1 MSAHRNHYLLLNKQT
16 LIERMKKSSKS
27 YLVSFLFVL
36 LALVPGF
43 QGLAQNGKT
52 FLQFE
57 GQTGPG
63 KGKHIVLVAGDDE
76 YRSEESMPML
86 AKILSNRYGFKTTV
100 LFPIEP
106 STGNVVP
113 NYQNNIPGLEHLES
127 ADLMIM
133 LTRFRELP
141 DEQSK
146 HIEDF
151 LKAGKPIIGLRTSTH
166 AFAYQKNKTSP
177 YAKWTWNGK
186 ESGWEKGFGKRIF
199 GETWVNHH
207 GIHSK
212 EGCRALVDGVQQM
225 NDHPIL
231 RGVNDIWVP
240 EDVYGIQ
247 GLPAEA
253 QVLIHGQS
261 TAGMDD
267 KAPAIWEKSVM
278 PIAWTKPYQIEG
290 GKPGMA
296 FASTMG
302 SSLGFQSEDLRRLV
316 INASFYLLGMEQVIT
331 PDLNMEIVG
340 SYAPTMFGFDTFR
353 KGMKVAD
360 FK

>member
-1 MSAHRNHYLLLNKQT
+1 M
-16 LIERMKKSSKS
+16 KSSFVKTR
-27 YLVSFLFVL
+27 LLFLFLFVGMQFF
-36 LALVPGF
+36 AC
-43 QGLAQNGKT
+43 AQNGVT
-52 FLQFE
+52 FLQYE
-57 GQTGPG
+57 GTSGPG

-106 STGNVVP
+106 STGNIVP

-133 LTRFRELP
+133 LIRFRELP

-146 HIEDF
+146 YIENF

-166 AFAYQKNKTSP
+166 AFAYSKNLTSP
-177 YAKWTWNGK
+177 YAKWAFNSKT
-186 ESGWEKGFGKRIF
+186 EGWERGFGQRIF

-207 GIHSK
+207 GYHAK
-212 EGCRALVDGVQQM
+212 EGTRALIDGVKQM
-225 NDHPIL
+225 NDHPVL
-231 RGVNDIWVP
+231 RGVKDIWGP
-240 EDVYGIQ
+240 SDVYGIKN
-247 GLPAEA
+247 LPKEA
-253 QVLIHGQS
+253 DVLVYGQS

-267 KAPAIWEKSVM
+267 KAPLMWEKSVM

-290 GKPGMA
+290 GKQGMA

-302 SSLGFQSEDLRRLV
+302 ASLDFQSADLRRLV
-316 INASFYLLGMEQVIT
+316 INASFWLMGMGDMVM
-331 PDLNMEIVG
+331 PDLNVDYVG
-340 SYAPTMFGFDTFR
+340 SYQPTNFGFDTFR
-353 KGMKVAD
+353 KGMRVAD

>member
-1 MSAHRNHYLLLNKQT
+1 MHFFRKSLLFSI
-16 LIERMKKSSKS
+16 LITFFT
-27 YLVSFLFVL
+27 FL
-36 LALVPGF
+36 AC
-43 QGLAQNGKT
+43 AQNGQT

-57 GQTGPG
+57 GKEGPG

-106 STGNVVP
+106 TSGDIVP
-113 NYQNNIPGLEHLES
+113 NFQNNIPGLEYLES

-141 DEQSK
+141 DEQTQ
-146 HIEDF
+146 HIENF

-166 AFAYQKNKTSP
+166 AFAYQKNKESRF
-177 YAKWTWNGK
+177 AKWTWNGK
-186 ESGWEKGFGKRIF
+186 EAGWEKGFGKRIF

-207 GIHSK
+207 GIHAK
-212 EGCRALVDGVQQM
+212 EGSRSLIDGVQQM
-225 NDHPIL
+225 NDHPVL
-231 RGVNDIWVP
+231 RGVKDIWVP

-247 GLPAEA
+247 SLPAEA
-253 QVLIHGQS
+253 EVLIYGQS
-261 TAGMDD
+261 TAGMNAQ
-267 KAPAIWEKSVM
+267 APLMWEKSVM

-302 SSLGFQSEDLRRLV
+302 SSLGFQRADLRRL
-316 INASFYLLGMEQVIT
+316 ILNASFWLLDMEDTIT
-331 PDLNMEIVG
+331 PDLNVDYVG
-340 SYAPTMFGFDTFR
+340 EYKPTNFGFDTFR
-353 KGMKVAD
+353 KGMKVRD

>member
-1 MSAHRNHYLLLNKQT
+1 MQYFT
-16 LIERMKKSSKS
+16 KS
-27 YLVSFLFVL
+27 LVFSVFLTFYGL
-36 LALVPGF
+36 LAC
-43 QGLAQNGKT
+43 AQNGQT

-57 GQTGPG
+57 GTTGPG

-106 STGNVVP
+106 STGNIIP
-113 NYQNNIPGLEHLES
+113 NYQNNIPGLEHLEK

-133 LTRFRELP
+133 LIRFRELP

-146 HIEDF
+146 YIENF

-166 AFAYQKNKTSP
+166 GFAYQKNKTSP
-177 YAKWTWNGK
+177 YAKWDWNGK
-186 ESGWEKGFGKRIF
+186 AAGWEKGFGMRIF

-207 GIHSK
+207 GIHAK
-212 EGCRALVDGVQQM
+212 EGSRALVDGVQQM

-240 EDVYGIQ
+240 EDVYGIKS
-247 GLPAEA
+247 LPAEA
-253 QVLIHGQS
+253 EVLIYGQS

-267 KAPAIWEKSVM
+267 KAPLMWEKSVM

-302 SSLGFQSEDLRRLV
+302 SSLGFQSEDLRRLIV
-316 INASFYLLGMEQVIT
+316 NASFWLLGMPETIT
-331 PDLNMEIVG
+331 PDLNVELVG
-340 SYAPTMFGFDTFR
+340 SYEPTMFGFDTFR
-353 KGMKVAD
+353 KGMKVED

>member
-1 MSAHRNHYLLLNKQT
+1 MPHTSKSLLFSLLLT
-16 LIERMKKSSKS
+16 FFTFI
-27 YLVSFLFVL
+27 
-36 LALVPGF
+36 AC
-43 QGLAQNGKT
+43 AQNGQT

-57 GQTGPG
+57 GKEGPG

-86 AKILSNRYGFKTTV
+86 AKILSEHHGFKTTV

-106 STGNVVP
+106 TTGNVVP
-113 NYQNNIPGLEHLES
+113 NFQNNIPGLEHLES

-133 LTRFRELP
+133 LIRFRELP

-146 HIEDF
+146 FIENF

-166 AFAYQKNKTSP
+166 GFAYSKNMASP
-177 YAKWTWNGK
+177 YAKWAFNSKT
-186 ESGWEKGFGKRIF
+186 EGWERGFGQRIF

-207 GIHSK
+207 GIHAK
-212 EGCRALVDGVQQM
+212 EGTRALIDGVKQM

-231 RGVNDIWVP
+231 RGVNDIWGP
-240 EDVYGIQ
+240 SDVYGIKN
-247 GLPAEA
+247 LPKEA
-253 QVLIHGQS
+253 DVLIYGQS

-267 KAPAIWEKSVM
+267 KAPLMFEKSVM

-290 GKPGMA
+290 GKQGVA

-302 SSLGFQSEDLRRLV
+302 ASLDFQSEDLRRLV
-316 INASFYLLGMEQVIT
+316 INASFWLLGMENTIT
-331 PDLNMEIVG
+331 PDLNVDYVG
-340 SYAPTMFGFDTFR
+340 EYNPTNFGFDTFR
-353 KGMKVAD
+353 QGMRVED
-360 FK
+360 FR

>member
-1 MSAHRNHYLLLNKQT
+1 MKFSLVQLRLSFLLL
-16 LIERMKKSSKS
+16 
-27 YLVSFLFVL
+27 FF
-36 LALVPGF
+36 
-43 QGLAQNGKT
+43 GLQAMACAQNGQT

-57 GQTGPG
+57 GKEGPG

-86 AKILSNRYGFKTTV
+86 AKILSERYGFKTTV

-106 STGNVVP
+106 TTGNIVP
-113 NYQNNIPGLEHLES
+113 NYQNNIPGLEQLKS
-127 ADLMIM
+127 ANLMIM

-141 DEQSK
+141 DAQSK

-166 AFAYQKNKTSP
+166 GFAYSKNMDSP
-177 YAKWTWNGK
+177 YAKWAFNSTAK
-186 ESGWEKGFGKRIF
+186 GWERGFGQRIF

-207 GIHSK
+207 GIHAK
-212 EGCRALVDGVQQM
+212 EGCRALPDGMQQM

-240 EDVYGIQ
+240 EDVYGIKH
-247 GLPAEA
+247 LPKEA
-253 QVLIHGQS
+253 QVLLYGQS

-267 KAPAIWEKSVM
+267 KAPLMYEKSVM

-290 GKPGMA
+290 GKSGMA

-302 SSLGFQSEDLRRLV
+302 SSMGFQSADLRRLV
-316 INASFYLLGMEQVIT
+316 INASFWLLGMSDTIT
-331 PDLNMEIVG
+331 PDLNVELVG
-340 SYAPTMFGFDTFR
+340 AYSPTMFGFDTFR
-353 KGMKVAD
+353 QGMRVED

>member
-1 MSAHRNHYLLLNKQT
+1 MNFSKFLRATILFLLFIGIQCKG
-16 LIERMKKSSKS
+16 I
-27 YLVSFLFVL
+27 
-36 LALVPGF
+36 
-43 QGLAQNGKT
+43 AQHGIT

-57 GQTGPG
+57 GSSGPG

-86 AKILSNRYGFKTTV
+86 AKILSQRYGFKTTV

-106 STGNVVP
+106 ATGNVVP
-113 NYQNNIPGLEHLES
+113 NYQNNIPGLEHLAT

-133 LTRFRELP
+133 LIRFRELP
-141 DEQSK
+141 DEQTK
-146 HIEDF
+146 HIENF
-151 LKAGKPIIGLRTSTH
+151 LKEGKPIIGLRTSTH

-186 ESGWEKGFGKRIF
+186 EVGWEKGFGKLIF

-207 GIHSK
+207 GVHAK
-212 EGCRALVDGVQQM
+212 EGCRALIDGVQEM
-225 NDHPIL
+225 NRHPIL

-247 GLPAEA
+247 GLPQNAT
-253 QVLIHGQS
+253 VLIHGQS

-267 KAPAIWEKSVM
+267 QAPVMWKKSVM
-278 PIAWTKPYQIEG
+278 PIAWTKPYQLEG
-290 GKPGMA
+290 GKAGMA

-316 INASFYLLGMEQVIT
+316 VNTSFYLLGMSESIT
-331 PDLNMEIVG
+331 PDMSMELVG
-340 SYAPTMFGFDTFR
+340 EYKPTMFGFDTFR
-353 KGMKVAD
+353 KGMKVTD
-360 FK
+360 FR

>member
-1 MSAHRNHYLLLNKQT
+1 
-16 LIERMKKSSKS
+16 MKFPFSIKIAT
-27 YLVSFLFVL
+27 FLVL
-36 LALVPGF
+36 LFGVHCGGF
-43 QGLAQNGKT
+43 AQNGTT

-57 GQTGPG
+57 GKEGPG

-86 AKILSNRYGFKTTV
+86 AKLLSEKHGFKTTV

-106 STGNVVP
+106 NTGNVVP
-113 NYQNNIPGLEHLES
+113 NHQNNIPGLEHLKT

-133 LTRFRELP
+133 LIRFRELP
-141 DEQSK
+141 DEQTK

-177 YAKWTWNGK
+177 YFKWTWNGK
-186 ESGWEKGFGKRIF
+186 EAGWEKGFGKVIF

-207 GIHSK
+207 GIHAK
-212 EGCRALVDGVQQM
+212 EGCRALIDGVQEM

-247 GLPAEA
+247 SLPENAT
-253 QVLIHGQS
+253 VLIHGQS
-261 TAGMDD
+261 TAGMND
-267 KAPAIWEKSVM
+267 KAPVMWEKSVM
-278 PIAWTKPYQIEG
+278 PIAWTKPYQLEG

-302 SSLGFQSEDLRRLV
+302 SSMGFQSEDLRRLMV
-316 INASFYLLGMEQVIT
+316 NASFYLLGMAETIT
-331 PDLNMEIVG
+331 PDLSVEIVG
-340 SYAPTMFGFDTFR
+340 EYKPTMFGFDTFR

>member
-1 MSAHRNHYLLLNKQT
+1 MSC
-16 LIERMKKSSKS
+16 ISKS
-27 YLVSFLFVL
+27 LVFSFFLTFYSL
-36 LALVPGF
+36 MAC
-43 QGLAQNGKT
+43 AQNGKT

-57 GQTGPG
+57 GKEGPG

-86 AKILSNRYGFKTTV
+86 AKLLSQRYGFKTTI

-106 STGNVVP
+106 ATGNIVP
-113 NYQNNIPGLEHLES
+113 SFQNNIPGLEHLES

-133 LTRFRELP
+133 LIRFRELP
-141 DEQSK
+141 DDQSK
-146 HIEDF
+146 FIEDF
-151 LKAGKPIIGLRTSTH
+151 LKAGKPVIGLRTSTH
-166 AFAYQKNKTSP
+166 GFAYSKNLNSP
-177 YAKWTWNGK
+177 YAKWSFNSK
-186 ESGWEKGFGKRIF
+186 AEGWERGFGQRIF

-207 GIHSK
+207 GIHAK
-212 EGCRALVDGVQQM
+212 EGARALMDGVKQM

-240 EDVYGIQ
+240 SDVYGIKN
-247 GLPAEA
+247 LPKEA
-253 QVLIHGQS
+253 DVLIYGQS

-267 KAPAIWEKSVM
+267 KAPLMWEKSVM

-296 FASTMG
+296 FTSTMG
-302 SSLGFQSEDLRRLV
+302 SSLDFQSEDLRRLV
-316 INASFYLLGMEQVIT
+316 LNASLYLLGMPEVIK
-331 PDLNMEIVG
+331 PDLSVEIVG
-340 SYAPTMFGFDTFR
+340 EYKPTMFGFDTFR
-353 KGMKVAD
+353 KGMRVED

>member
-1 MSAHRNHYLLLNKQT
+1 MNRINNYLSGL
-16 LIERMKKSSKS
+16 
-27 YLVSFLFVL
+27 
-36 LALVPGF
+36 
-43 QGLAQNGKT
+43 GLAVIFIFLSSYSTVLSQNSVS

-57 GQTGPG
+57 GKEGLG

-86 AKILSNRYGFKTTV
+86 AKILSTRYGFKTTV

-106 STGNVVP
+106 ATGNIVP
-113 NYQNNIPGLEHLES
+113 NYQNNIPGLEHLET

-133 LTRFRELP
+133 LIRFRELP
-141 DEQSK
+141 DEQTK
-146 HIEDF
+146 HIENF

-177 YAKWTWNGK
+177 FAKWTWNGK
-186 ESGWEKGFGKRIF
+186 EAGWEKGFGKRIF

-207 GIHSK
+207 GIHAK
-212 EGCRALVDGVQQM
+212 EGCRTLIDGVQEL
-225 NDHPIL
+225 NGHPIL

-247 GLPAEA
+247 ELPENAT
-253 QVLIHGQS
+253 VLIHGQS

-267 KAPAIWEKSVM
+267 KAPVMWEKSVM

-290 GKPGMA
+290 GKEGMS
-296 FASTMG
+296 FTSTMG
-302 SSLGFQSEDLRRLV
+302 SSLGFLSEDMRRLV
-316 INASFYLLGMEQVIT
+316 VNASFYLLGMSESIT
-331 PDLNMEIVG
+331 PDMPMDIVG
-340 SYAPTMFGFDTFR
+340 DYKPTMFGFDTFR
-353 KGMKVAD
+353 KGMKVFD

>member
-1 MSAHRNHYLLLNKQT
+1 MKFSKTPFRLFLPLL
-16 LIERMKKSSKS
+16 
-27 YLVSFLFVL
+27 FLGL
-36 LALVPGF
+36 HLAAC
-43 QGLAQNGKT
+43 AQNGVT

-57 GQTGPG
+57 GKEGLG

-86 AKILSNRYGFKTTV
+86 AKLLSEHHGFKTTV

-113 NYQNNIPGLEHLES
+113 NYQNNIPGLEHLET

-133 LTRFRELP
+133 LIRFRELP
-141 DEQSK
+141 DDQTK
-146 HIEDF
+146 HIENF
-151 LKAGKPIIGLRTSTH
+151 LMSGKPIIGLRTSTH

-177 YAKWTWNGK
+177 FAKWTWNGK
-186 ESGWEKGFGKRIF
+186 EAGWEKGFGKRIF

-207 GIHSK
+207 GIHAK
-212 EGCRALVDGVQQM
+212 EGCRALMDGVQEL

-231 RGVNDIWVP
+231 RGVRDIWVP

-247 GLPAEA
+247 SLPENAT
-253 QVLIHGQS
+253 VLIHGHS
-261 TAGMDD
+261 TAGMND
-267 KAPAIWEKSVM
+267 KAPVMWEKSVM
-278 PIAWTKPYQIEG
+278 PIAWTKPYQLDG

-302 SSLGFQSEDLRRLV
+302 SSMGFQSEDMRRLV
-316 INASFYLLGMEQVIT
+316 VNASFYLLGMGERIT
-331 PDLNMEIVG
+331 PELSMDIVG
-340 SYAPTMFGFDTFR
+340 DYKPTMFGFDTFR
-353 KGMKVAD
+353 KGMKVGD

>member
-1 MSAHRNHYLLLNKQT
+1 
-16 LIERMKKSSKS
+16 MKYILSQIR
-27 YLVSFLFVL
+27 FLFFL
-36 LALVPGF
+36 LFSLVF
-43 QGLAQNGKT
+43 SETFAQNGVT

-57 GQTGPG
+57 GKEGPG

-86 AKILSNRYGFKTTV
+86 AKILSERHGFKTTV

-106 STGNVVP
+106 ATGDVVP
-113 NYQNNIPGLEHLES
+113 NYQNNIPGLEHLET

-133 LTRFRELP
+133 LIRFRELP
-141 DEQSK
+141 DEQTQY
-146 HIEDF
+146 IDNF

-166 AFAYQKNKTSP
+166 AFAYQKNKKSRF
-177 YAKWTWNGK
+177 AKWTWNGK
-186 ESGWEKGFGKRIF
+186 EAGWEKGFGKRIF

-207 GIHSK
+207 GIHAK
-212 EGCRALVDGVQQM
+212 EGCRALIDGVHQM

-231 RGVNDIWVP
+231 RGVKDIWVP

-247 GLPAEA
+247 GLPENAT
-253 QVLIHGQS
+253 VFIHGQS

-267 KAPAIWEKSVM
+267 QAPLIWEKSVM
-278 PIAWTKPYQIEG
+278 PIAWTKPYQLDG
-290 GKPGMA
+290 GKEGMA

-302 SSLGFQSEDLRRLV
+302 SSMGFQSADLRRLV
-316 INASFYLLGMEQVIT
+316 LNASLWLLGMSEQIT
-331 PDLNMEIVG
+331 PDLNVDYVG
-340 SYAPTMFGFDTFR
+340 EYQPTMFGFDTFR

>member
-1 MSAHRNHYLLLNKQT
+1 MKPFFLQIRLALLL
-16 LIERMKKSSKS
+16 
-27 YLVSFLFVL
+27 LF
-36 LALVPGF
+36 F
-43 QGLAQNGKT
+43 GLQVIACAQNEVT
-52 FLQFE
+52 FLQYE
-57 GQTGPG
+57 GKEGPG

-133 LTRFRELP
+133 LIRFRELP

-146 HIEDF
+146 YIENF

-166 AFAYQKNKTSP
+166 AFAYSKNLNSP
-177 YAKWTWNGK
+177 YAKWTFNSK
-186 ESGWEKGFGKRIF
+186 VEGWERGFGQRIF

-207 GIHSK
+207 GHHAK
-212 EGCRALVDGVQQM
+212 EGTRALIDGVKQM
-225 NDHPIL
+225 NDHPVL
-231 RGVNDIWVP
+231 RGVKDIWGP
-240 EDVYGIQ
+240 SDVYGIKN
-247 GLPAEA
+247 LPKDAD
-253 QVLIHGQS
+253 VLVYGQS

-267 KAPAIWEKSVM
+267 KAPLMWEKSVM
-278 PIAWTKPYQIEG
+278 PIAWTKPYQLEG
-290 GKPGMA
+290 GKAGMA

-302 SSLGFQSEDLRRLV
+302 ASLDFQSADLRRLV
-316 INASFYLLGMEQVIT
+316 INASFWLIGMGDVIK
-331 PDLNMEIVG
+331 PDMNMDYVG
-340 SYAPTMFGFDTFR
+340 TYQPTNFGFDTFR
-353 KGMKVAD
+353 KGMKVSD